1 MHRRQF
7 IVGVG
12 SLAAPSIVQ
21 AQNSRVL
28 RYVSAAGVVQLD
40 PLVASISRWLKRDAP
55 GRTLALRLDASE
67 ALDDQTVVF
76 RLKKPF
82 SQLPF
87 ILAKTMPN
95 LLAIMPARL
104 AATDPAQP
112 VNELVGSGPYR
123 FVADEF
129 STNSLAVLARFEAYQ
144 PRDEPPS
151 GTSGG
156 RIAKMDRIEWRVIPE
171 AATQVNAL
179 LTSEVDWIGAVPPDL
194 NPLVRR
200 NPNIVVEVIDPFG
213 LYPFVRPNHVSGPT
227 ANVGIRRAI
236 MAALDGHEIIAAAV
250 GDEPGMVTL
259 AERSNHGGSAR
270 ALARFDR

>member
-55 GRTLALRLDASE
+55 GRTLALRLDALE

>member
-55 GRTLALRLDASE
+55 GRTLALRLDALE

-227 ANVGIRRAI
+227 ANVGVRRAI